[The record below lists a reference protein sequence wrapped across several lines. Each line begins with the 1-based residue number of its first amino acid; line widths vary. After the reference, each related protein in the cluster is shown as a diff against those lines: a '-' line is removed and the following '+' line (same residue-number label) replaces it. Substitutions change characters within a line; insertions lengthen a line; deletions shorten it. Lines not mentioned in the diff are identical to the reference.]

1 MYTKSTKSQ
10 EAWKFIYNYQKLKGY
25 SPTLK
30 DIKESINLK
39 SLRGVSIQLEK
50 LEKLGYIQR
59 KKNSRRAIEVLIE
72 PEEQKSQNLVDVPL
86 VGEIRA
92 GVPLLA
98 QENIEEYKKIPKYLL
113 HGRSNTF
120 LLRVKGD
127 SMTKAGINPGDIV
140 VIGQQNAAENGD
152 IVVAFLPEEESATLK
167 RFKKMQEYI
176 VLLAESYNSE
186 YKPIIETNVLIQGKV
201 IEKLPRNLY

>member
-1 MYTKSTKSQ
+1 MSIKAQ
-10 EAWKFIYNYQKLKGY
+10 EAWKFIHNYQKLKGY
-25 SPTLK
+25 SPTLRE
-30 DIKESINLK
+30 IKESINLK
-39 SLRGVSIQLEK
+39 SLRGASLQLDK
-50 LEKLGYIQR
+50 LEELGYIQR

-72 PEEQKSQNLVDVPL
+72 PDQKKSQDLVDVPL

-120 LLRVKGD
+120 LLKVKGD
-127 SMTKAGINPGDIV
+127 SMTKAGINSGDIV
-140 VIGQQNAAENGD
+140 IIGQQNAAENGD
-152 IVVAFLPEEESATLK
+152 IVVAFLPEEETATLK

-176 VLLAESYNSE
+176 MLLPESYNSE
-186 YKPIIETNVLIQGKV
+186 YKPIIETDVLIQGKV
-201 IEKLPRNLY
+201 IEKLPRSLY

>member
-1 MYTKSTKSQ
+1 MNTRTKD
-10 EAWKFIYNYQKLKGY
+10 AWKFIYNYQNLKGY
-25 SPTLK
+25 SPTLRE
-30 DIKESINLK
+30 IKESISLK
-39 SLRGVSIQLEK
+39 SLRGASIQLEK

-59 KKNSRRAIEVLIE
+59 KKNSRRAIEILIE
-72 PEEQKSQNLVDVPL
+72 PQNQKSQDLVDVPL

-98 QENIEEYKKIPKYLL
+98 QENIEEYKKVPKYLL
-113 HGRSNTF
+113 HGRSNSF

-140 VIGQQNAAENGD
+140 IIGQQNAAENGD
-152 IVVAFLPEEESATLK
+152 IVAAFLPDDETATLK

-176 VLLAESYNSE
+176 VLLPESYNSE

-201 IEKLPRNLY
+201 IEKLPKDLA

>member
-1 MYTKSTKSQ
+1 MSTKAQ

-30 DIKESINLK
+30 EIKESINLR
-39 SLRGVSIQLEK
+39 SLRGASLQLDK

-59 KKNSRRAIEVLIE
+59 KKNSRRAIEILIE
-72 PEEQKSQNLVDVPL
+72 PEKQKSQDLVSIPL
-86 VGEIRA
+86 VGEIKA
-92 GVPLLA
+92 GIPILA

-127 SMTKAGINPGDIV
+127 SMTKTGINPGDIV
-140 VIGQQNAAENGD
+140 IIGQQNAAEDGD
-152 IVVAFLPEEESATLK
+152 IVVAFLPEEETATLK

-176 VLLAESYNSE
+176 MLLPESYSSE

-201 IEKLPRNLY
+201 IEKLPKDLY

>member
-1 MYTKSTKSQ
+1 MSTKAH

-30 DIKESINLK
+30 EIKESINLK
-39 SLRGVSIQLEK
+39 SLRGASLQLDK

-72 PEEQKSQNLVDVPL
+72 PVQKKTQDLVDIPL

-92 GVPLLA
+92 GAPLLA

-113 HGRSNTF
+113 HGRNNTF

-127 SMTKAGINPGDIV
+127 SMTKAGINSGDIV
-140 VIGQQNAAENGD
+140 IIGQQNAAENGD
-152 IVVAFLPEEESATLK
+152 IVAAFLPDEETATLK

-176 VLLAESYNSE
+176 VLLPESYNSE
-186 YKPIIETNVLIQGKV
+186 YKPIIGTNIMIQGKV
-201 IEKLPRNLY
+201 IEKLPKDLY

>member
-1 MYTKSTKSQ
+1 MNSKAQ
-10 EAWKFIYNYQKLKGY
+10 EAWRFIYNYQKLKGY

-30 DIKESINLK
+30 DIRESINLK
-39 SLRGVSIQLEK
+39 SLRGASLQLEK

-72 PEEQKSQNLVDVPL
+72 PEEQKSQDLVEVPL

-92 GVPLLA
+92 GIPLLA

-113 HGRSNTF
+113 HGRNNTF

-140 VIGQQNAAENGD
+140 IIGQQNAAENGD
-152 IVVAFLPEEESATLK
+152 IVAAFLPEEETATLK

-176 VLLAESYNSE
+176 VLLPESYSPE

-201 IEKLPRNLY
+201 IEKLPKNLY

>member
-1 MYTKSTKSQ
+1 MNSKAQ

-30 DIKESINLK
+30 DIKESIRLK
-39 SLRGVSIQLEK
+39 SLRGASIQLEK

-72 PEEQKSQNLVDVPL
+72 PEEQKSQDLVNVPL

-92 GVPLLA
+92 GAPLLA

-113 HGRSNTF
+113 HGRNNTF
-120 LLRVKGD
+120 LLKVKGD

-140 VIGQQNAAENGD
+140 IIGQQNAAENGD
-152 IVVAFLPEEESATLK
+152 IVAAFLPDEETATLK
-167 RFKKMQEYI
+167 RFKRMQEYI
-176 VLLAESYNSE
+176 MLLPESYSSE
-186 YKPIIETNVLIQGKV
+186 YKPIIEANILIQGKV
-201 IEKLPRNLY
+201 IEKLPKDLY

>member
-1 MYTKSTKSQ
+1 MSTKAQ
-10 EAWKFIYNYQKLKGY
+10 EAWKFIYSYQKLKGY

-30 DIKESINLK
+30 EIKESINLK
-39 SLRGVSIQLEK
+39 SLRGASLQLDK

-59 KKNSRRAIEVLIE
+59 KKNSRRAIEVLIQ
-72 PEEQKSQNLVDVPL
+72 PEEQKSQDLIDVPL

-113 HGRSNTF
+113 HGRNNTF
-120 LLRVKGD
+120 LLKVKGD
-127 SMTKAGINPGDIV
+127 SMTKAGINSGDIV
-140 VIGQQNAAENGD
+140 IIGQQNAAENGD
-152 IVVAFLPEEESATLK
+152 IVAAFLPDEETATLK

-176 VLLAESYNSE
+176 VLLPESYSPE

-201 IEKLPRNLY
+201 IEKLPKNLY